1 MPKQKIINWGIFTVL
16 SFIWGSS
23 FILMKLSKE
32 DLTGIQI
39 GAIRIFCAGLIF
51 IPLAIFN
58 ISKVPKRKLPL
69 VVLSG
74 LLGNFLPAFLFAIAI
89 EKKIN
94 SSLAGILN
102 SLTPLFVI
110 AINVVFY
117 RVRLSVIKATGVIIG
132 FLGLLA
138 LSLSKGGISFDNFGY
153 ALLILLATLLYGI
166 NVNLVS
172 HYLKEVNPLH
182 MATVSLSI
190 MSIPA
195 AFIVWKEDTFLLL
208 TYDSSARWAFAASA
222 LLGIVGS
229 AIATIL
235 FYYLIKKAGGL
246 FASMTTYAIPI
257 VAIFWGLFAKEHVT
271 IVQIIC
277 LAVILG
283 GVYLANKS
291 EKKI

>member
-1 MPKQKIINWGIFTVL
+1 MQQQRVINWTIFILL

-32 DLTGIQI
+32 DLTGVQI
-39 GAIRIFCAGLIF
+39 GATRIFSAGLIF
-51 IPLAIFN
+51 IPLAIFHFVK
-58 ISKVPKRKLPL
+58 IPKQKLPL
-69 VVLSG
+69 VILSG
-74 LLGNFLPAFLFAIAI
+74 ALGNLLPAFLFAIAI
-89 EKKIN
+89 EKKID

-110 AINVVFY
+110 VINVLFY
-117 RVRLSVIKATGVIIG
+117 NAKLPMRKIAGVLIG
-132 FLGLLA
+132 FIGLLI
-138 LSLSKGGISFDNFGY
+138 LSLSEGGISFSNFGY

-172 HYLKEVNPLH
+172 HYLRDVNPVY
-182 MATVSLSI
+182 MASVSLAL

-195 AFIVWKEDTFLLL
+195 GIIAWEQDTFALLQ
-208 TYDSSARWAFAASA
+208 YNVSARWSFAASA

-229 AIATIL
+229 AIATVL

-246 FASMTTYAIPI
+246 FAAMTTYVIPI
-257 VAIFWGLFAKEHVT
+257 VAIFWGLFAKENVT
-271 IVQIIC
+271 IVQVFC
-277 LAVILG
+277 LGVILG

-291 EKKI
+291 

>member
-1 MPKQKIINWGIFTVL
+1 MQKQKIINWTIFILL

-32 DLTGIQI
+32 DLTGVQI
-39 GAIRIFCAGLIF
+39 GAVRIFSAGLLF
-51 IPLAIFN
+51 IPLAIVQFLK
-58 ISKVPKRKLPL
+58 IPRRKLLL
-69 VVLSG
+69 VILSG
-74 LLGNFLPAFLFAIAI
+74 MLGNLLPAFLFAIAI
-89 EKKIN
+89 EKKID

-110 AINVVFY
+110 VINVLFY
-117 RVRLSVIKATGVIIG
+117 KAQLPMKKIAGVLIG
-132 FLGLLA
+132 FIGLLV
-138 LSLSKGGISFDNFGY
+138 LSLSEGGISFNNFGY

-172 HYLKEVNPLH
+172 HYLREVNPMH
-182 MATVSLSI
+182 MATVSLAF

-195 AFIVWKEDTFLLL
+195 GIIAWQQDTFALLQ
-208 TYDSSARWAFAASA
+208 YDVSARWSFAASA

-229 AIATIL
+229 AFATVL

-246 FASMTTYAIPI
+246 FAAMTTYAIPI
-257 VAIFWGLFAKEHVT
+257 VAIFWGILAKENVT
-271 IVQIIC
+271 IIQFFC
-277 LAVILG
+277 LCVILG

-291 EKKI
+291 

>member
-1 MPKQKIINWGIFTVL
+1 MQKQKMINWVIFTLL

-39 GAIRIFCAGLIF
+39 GAVRIFSAGFVF
-51 IPLAIFN
+51 IPFAIFHFSR
-58 ISKVPKRKLPL
+58 IPKRKLPL

-110 AINVVFY
+110 AINVLFY
-117 RVRLSVIKATGVIIG
+117 HARLSMKKTTGVIIG
-132 FLGLLA
+132 FIGLLT
-138 LSLSKGGISFDNFGY
+138 LSLSKGGISLENFGY
-153 ALLILLATLLYGI
+153 AILILLATLLYGI

-195 AFIVWKEDTFLLL
+195 AFIAWKEDTFALLI
-208 TYDSSARWAFAASA
+208 YDISARWSFAASA

-246 FASMTTYAIPI
+246 FAAMTTYAIPV
-257 VAIFWGLFAKEHVT
+257 VAIFWGLFEKEDIT
-271 IVQIIC
+271 IIQVIC

-291 EKKI
+291 EKKV